1 MKITLVHWSRGD
13 REFHPGV
20 GALSAMLKRHGHQVS
35 VIVDD
40 DRMTFQDYKDHLD
53 EFQPEL
59 FGFTCMS
66 FQWKPVQQRA
76 VWVKEARDIPVIVG
90 GYHPTALPEECL
102 KHPAVDMI
110 CRGEGDFALLELC
123 AKLETGEDT
132 TKIENIW
139 VKTPAPEGEEEPVMH
154 RNNLRPLVQDLDEL
168 PLWDRDAFDMDRL
181 LTDVGKLALVWGN
194 EIMPVYAG
202 RGCPY
207 ACTFCAN
214 SQWLMMYRGKGRFT
228 RKRTVDNIIE
238 ELIYL
243 KNRYRIKRFEFWDE
257 MFLLGTGWLEE
268 FAAKYAE
275 QVGLPW
281 TAFVR
286 AEVCTVPVLQQLKA
300 ANCQILAMGVEAGN
314 EDYRRKHLKKRTTDK
329 ILIEAFDNCREVGVE
344 TVASNI
350 IGLPYE
356 TPDLVRETI
365 ALNRRLDPHALY
377 FFHFAPLPGTELYD
391 VCKKEGYLG
400 DEQEFWY
407 ESADNMIYQP
417 TMDEDELQEVWME
430 FRALQREIEKK
441 YE

>member
-1 MKITLVHWSRGD
+1 MKVSLVHWSRGD

-20 GALSAMLKRHGHQVS
+20 AALSAMLKKHGHDVK

-40 DRMTFQDYKDHLD
+40 DRMTPEDYREHLESFCPD
-53 EFQPEL
+53 L

-66 FQWKPVQQRA
+66 FQWKPVQERA
-76 VWVKEARDIPVIVG
+76 GWIKAAGSVPVIVG
-90 GYHPTALPEECL
+90 GYHPTALPDQCL
-102 KHPAVDMI
+102 LDENIDMI
-110 CRGEGDFALLELC
+110 CRGEGDFAILELC
-123 AKLETGEDT
+123 SKMENNEPLNE
-132 TKIENIW
+132 IENIW
-139 VKTPAPEGEEEPVMH
+139 TKEITDDEPVIS
-154 RNNLRPLVQDLDEL
+154 RTNLRPLVQDLDEL
-168 PLWDRDAFDMDRL
+168 PLWDRDSFDMDRL
-181 LTDVGKLALVWGN
+181 LNDVGKLALVWGN

-214 SQWLMMYRGKGRFT
+214 SAWLMMYRGKGRFT
-228 RKRTVDNIIE
+228 RKRSVDNIID
-238 ELIYL
+238 ELVYL

-257 MFLLGTGWLEE
+257 MFALGTGWLID
-268 FAAKYAE
+268 FAEKYQE
-275 QVGLPW
+275 KVGLPW
-281 TAFVR
+281 TGFVR
-286 AEVCTVPVLQQLKA
+286 AEICTLDILRRLKA

-314 EDYRRKHLKKRTTDK
+314 EEFRRRHLKKRTTDK
-329 ILIEAFDNCREVGVE
+329 ILIEAFDNCREVGIE

-391 VCKKEGYLG
+391 ICEKEGYL
-400 DEQEFWY
+400 DTDQEYWY
-407 ESADNMIYQP
+407 ESADNLIYQP
-417 TMDEDELQEVWME
+417 TMNEDDLQDVWME
-430 FRALQREIEKK
+430 FRSLQREIEKK

>member
-1 MKITLVHWSRGD
+1 MKISLVHWSRGD

-20 GALSAMLKRHGHQVS
+20 AALSAMLKKHGHQVA

-40 DRMTFQDYKDHLD
+40 DRMTFQTYKEHLESFEPD
-53 EFQPEL
+53 I

-76 VWVKEARDIPVIVG
+76 VWVKELRDIPVVVG
-90 GYHPTALPEECL
+90 GYHPTALPDQVL
-102 KHPAVDMI
+102 QHPAVDMI
-110 CRGEGDFALLELC
+110 CRGEGDHALLELV
-123 AKLETGEDT
+123 AKLENGEDY
-132 TKIENIW
+132 TKVENLWIKQK
-139 VKTPAPEGEEEPVMH
+139 VDGKEVIH

-168 PLWDRDAFDMDRL
+168 PWWDRDSFDMDRL
-181 LTDVGKLALVWGN
+181 LNDVGKLALVWGN

-228 RKRTVDNIIE
+228 RKRSVKNIIE
-238 ELIYL
+238 ELEYL
-243 KNRYRIKRFEFWDE
+243 KDRYRIKRFEFWDE
-257 MFLLGTGWLEE
+257 MFALGTGWLED
-268 FAAKYAE
+268 FAELYQE
-275 QVGLPW
+275 RINLPW

-286 AEVCTVPVLQQLKA
+286 AEICTLPILRKLKA

-314 EDYRRKHLKKRTTDK
+314 EEYRRRHLKKRTTDK
-329 ILIEAFDNCREVGVE
+329 ILIEAFDNCREVGIE

-377 FFHFAPLPGTELYD
+377 FFHFAPLPGTELYE
-391 VCKKEGYLG
+391 VCKKEGYLPN
-400 DEQEFWY
+400 EQEFWY

-417 TMDEDELQEVWME
+417 TMTEDELNTVWTE
-430 FRALQREIEKK
+430 FRSLQREIEKK